1 MSQLFAPALS
11 ASIRDVLVRGGESIS
26 AIHPHR
32 GVGIFLLPPAREE
45 AEIIFRAG
53 LSLDFCG
60 LLSRR
65 SGRDLLDRARRTPRS
80 HVMRGDGLPELRR
93 VLVEEGLGGFVLHPL
108 LGEESVLGYLVLGL
122 LPEEA
127 EAEEL
132 GASLVRV
139 RGWDEVNRR
148 VRILREEAGR
158 AVLRSLLAARDSGG
172 GRGVEA
178 ILVLDEDDRILLS
191 HGVSHHLPSWGRTEV
206 LGHPLKLLPGGR
218 VLAGM
223 EASGSGHVEWRTR
236 KVLSGEKDLSL
247 SLSVLALSPSWDVGC
262 AWRGILIKSAGSAG
276 GRDDGLLLELALR
289 ASRSLEGEMASRE
302 PAGGAADSAEL
313 ARTAIAAAENAQS
326 EESIDLSGLFRG
338 FLYRMESELRDDRIQ
353 VLPFLGSELPFVMG
367 DRRHVES
374 ALWALLRRAW
384 ASLLPTGGTITLRTW
399 EEEGSVWCSVADDG
413 EGRDGEGA
421 MGPGSLEPLRNADD
435 GKDTTLPDGGVEM
448 ARALIQAGGGTLHV
462 EVRPGLWTR
471 HAVIFPASRVLQRDA
486 ASVRKGLPP
495 AVEVRRSEGGA
506 LEVLVVDDNDM
517 VRTVLRK
524 YLERKGY
531 DVTEAVD
538 GGDALEV
545 LREHRFDRVM
555 VDIDMPGTTG
565 IEFFQRLDTVAPE
578 MRERTVFMTGGFQEG
593 SAEDFIKGTGRPHI
607 QKPFD
612 LKEVEE
618 LLRA

>member
-1 MSQLFAPALS
+1 MTAMALS
-11 ASIRDVLVRGGESIS
+11 TSIHDVLVRGGESIS
-26 AIHPHR
+26 ATHPHR
-32 GVGIFLLPPAREE
+32 GVGIFLLSPAREE
-45 AEIIFRAG
+45 AEIIFRSG
-53 LSLDFCG
+53 MSLDFCG

-65 SGRDLLDRARRTPRS
+65 GGRDLLDRARRTPGS

-93 VLVEEGLGGFVLHPL
+93 ALEEEGLGGVALHPL
-108 LGEESVLGYLVLGL
+108 LGEESVLGHLVLGL

-127 EAEEL
+127 EAEDL
-132 GASLVRV
+132 DASLARV
-139 RGWDEVNRR
+139 RKWDDVNRR

-178 ILVLDEDDRILLS
+178 ILVLDEEDRILLS
-191 HGVSHHLPSWGRTEV
+191 HGVSNHLPSWGRTEV
-206 LGHPLKLLPGGR
+206 LGHALKTLPGGR

-247 SLSVLALSPSWDVGC
+247 SLSVLSLSPSWDVGS

-276 GRDDGLLLELALR
+276 GRDDGILLELALR
-289 ASRSLEGEMASRE
+289 ASRSQEVGVASDGT
-302 PAGGAADSAEL
+302 AGAADSAEL
-313 ARTAIAAAENAQS
+313 ARCAVAAAEEAQS
-326 EESIDLSGLFRG
+326 EESIDLSGLLRG
-338 FLYRMESELRDDRIQ
+338 FLYRMEPELRDDRIQ
-353 VLPFLGSELPFVMG
+353 VLPFLGGELPLVMG

-399 EEEGSVWCSVADDG
+399 EAEGSVWCSVADDG
-413 EGRDGEGA
+413 EGRDSEA
-421 MGPGSLEPLRNADD
+421 VMGPRSLEPLRTPDHAEDP
-435 GKDTTLPDGGVEM
+435 TLPDGGVEM

-471 HAVIFPASRVLQRDA
+471 HAVIFPASRVVQREA
-486 ASVRKGLPP
+486 AGARKALPP
-495 AVEVRRSEGGA
+495 AVEVRRSGGGA